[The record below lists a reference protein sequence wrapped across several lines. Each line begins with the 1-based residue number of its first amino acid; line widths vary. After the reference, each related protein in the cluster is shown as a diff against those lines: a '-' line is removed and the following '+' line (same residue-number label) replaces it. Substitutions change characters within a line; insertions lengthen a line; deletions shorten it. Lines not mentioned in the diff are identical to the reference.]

1 MSDTVQRDKV
11 VYITYVITDDAGQV
25 LEQYGVPVGY
35 VHGGRSGLFDRI
47 EAALAGRRIG
57 DQVEVRLSAE
67 EAFGPHRPELTFTDD
82 LDNVPPEHRVIGAEV
97 EFESE
102 RGERRVFRVSRIEY
116 GRLTVDAN
124 HPLAGKDL
132 TFRVRV
138 EDIRP
143 ATREE
148 VASGMPADSPL
159 QRAH

>member
-1 MSDTVQRDKV
+1 MSDTVQRDRV

-47 EAALAGRRIG
+47 EAALAGRRVG
-57 DQVEVRLSAE
+57 EQVEVRLAAE

-82 LDNVPPEHRVIGAEV
+82 LVNVPPEHRVVGSEV

-102 RGERRVFRVSRIEY
+102 HGERRVFRVTRIE
-116 GRLTVDAN
+116 GEKLTVDGN

-138 EDIRP
+138 EEIRP
-143 ATREE
+143 ATRDEI
-148 VASGMPADSPL
+148 ASGMPADTPL
-159 QRAH
+159 QRLH